1 MALKVS
7 RSCKQFYILIASFTL
22 SKEFEKCCF
31 LRMRGWGGQKR
42 QKLVNVVYEQPL
54 IKYYLKHKGGTS
66 VYVVFRGPLKMPTGC
81 RVLSIFA
88 DYCDR
93 DTFKEIFPLPLTD
106 FTSFYSYILL
116 YVQSLWWDC
125 LILNCISLEV
135 LNILKQTAYVLD
147 LINLW
152 SKFHL
157 KFR

>member
-7 RSCKQFYILIASFTL
+7 RSCKQFYILTTSFTL

-54 IKYYLKHKGGTS
+54 IKYYVKHKGGTS

-88 DYCDR
+88 DYYCAR
-93 DTFKEIFPLPLTD
+93 DAFKEIFS
-106 FTSFYSYILL
+106 FTSYWLYISFYSYILL

-135 LNILKQTAYVLD
+135 LNILKQTASVLD
-147 LINLW
+147 LIIFW
-152 SKFHL
+152 SDF
-157 KFR
+157 

>member
-54 IKYYLKHKGGTS
+54 IKYYVKHKGGTT

-93 DTFKEIFPLPLTD
+93 DTFKETFF
-106 FTSFYSYILL
+106 FTSYWLYYKLLFLHLTLCAKPLVRLSYP
-116 YVQSLWWDC
+116 
-125 LILNCISLEV
+125 
-135 LNILKQTAYVLD
+135 
-147 LINLW
+147 
-152 SKFHL
+152 
-157 KFR
+157 